1 MRWLN
6 SKLHDERGASAVM
19 LAILIIPIFGFLAI
33 ALDVGALYAERAQLQ
48 NGADAAALA
57 IAQGCADGI
66 CDGPSAQAAAFAN
79 ANANDGAAN
88 VLTPT
93 FPTTHSVTVTSST
106 REASTGAP
114 AISHPF
120 AALIGTSATT
130 VVAEATAEWG
140 APNEGTVAL
149 PIAISYCEFTPALD
163 GTLVLIRY
171 DEDRTCNGPDGQ
183 PIPGGFGWV
192 ERLADQCAS
201 FVDLD
206 DASMPNEPG
215 NSYPG
220 ICDDTLTDMEGTTI
234 LVPIFDSA
242 VVRTGVDAAYHIYAF
257 AAFTI
262 TGWKFSGGHT
272 FPQVNIDSAAPNCTG
287 NCRGIQGYFTHWV
300 SIGDAATVLG
310 GPDLGASIVRLTH

>member
-1 MRWLN
+1 MRWIN
-6 SKLHDERGASAVM
+6 SRLRDERGASAVM
-19 LAILIIPIFGFLAI
+19 MAILIIPLIGFLAI

-57 IAQGCADGI
+57 IAQDCSDGT
-66 CDGPSAQAAAFAN
+66 CDDPTARAAAFSD

-93 FPTTHSVTVTSST
+93 FPTATSVTVTAST
-106 REASTGAP
+106 REAGTNST
-114 AISHPF
+114 AIRHPF

-130 VVAEATAEWG
+130 VFAEATAEWG
-140 APNEGTVAL
+140 APRAAMVTL

-171 DEDRTCNGPDGQ
+171 DEERVCEGPDGQ
-183 PIPGGFGWV
+183 PIPGGFGWI
-192 ERLADQCAS
+192 ERLEDQCAA
-201 FVDLD
+201 FLDLD
-206 DASMPNEPG
+206 EASMPNEPG

-220 ICDDTLTDMEGTTI
+220 ICDDTLTDMEGQTI

-242 VVRTGVDAAYHIYAF
+242 LVTNGVDAAYHIYAF

-262 TGWKFSGGHT
+262 TGWKFSGGHS
-272 FPQVNIDSAAPNCTG
+272 FPEVNIDSAAPNCNG
-287 NCRGIQGYFTHWV
+287 NCRGIQGFFERWV
-300 SIGDAATVLG
+300 SVEDAATELG
-310 GPDLGASIVRLTH
+310 GPDLGATIVRLID